1 MVQSTH
7 LRNFHLRSE
16 GVGILIHQLLG
27 GHWLRASPWGITSLA
42 LYPTPEQQ
50 PCGMPMPAS
59 ESHWSTRK
67 MPQECGLGTNVPST
81 PAQCFPRLQQKMR
94 IPWWLSGKE
103 SAANA
108 GDTSSIPGSGRS
120 PGEENGYPFQYSCLE
135 NPMDR
140 GYWWATVYEVAK
152 ESDTT

>member
-42 LYPTPEQQ
+42 LCPAPEQQ
-50 PCGMPMPAS
+50 PCGMPMAVS
-59 ESHWSTRK
+59 ESHGAHRK
-67 MPQECGLGTNVPST
+67 FLRNVGWALMCLL
-81 PAQCFPRLQQKMR
+81 AQCFPRLQQKMR
-94 IPWWLSGKE
+94 IPCWLSGKE

-135 NPMDR
+135 NPTDR
-140 GYWWATVYEVAK
+140 GA
-152 ESDTT
+152 